1 MSEEVDR
8 NDPELKYLS
17 VERNQFNDPATQAEW
32 TQKRLV
38 WVPHENQVS
47 AARRISILAEQPLGL
62 CKLQLLTNTVHTTF
76 HMPSTQKDTHT
87 HTEKYFSHLFT
98 YSHSSHLLL
107 ALFGFHRAAQKSPS
121 WSTWKT
127 CRAPCCVAQALA
139 AATFYSCCRCCCCCW
154 GTCCCWARVWPVFFF
169 YFLLSSLRL
178 FLVRFV
184 E

>member
-62 CKLQLLTNTVHTTF
+62 CELQLLTNTVHTTF
-76 HMPSTQKDTHT
+76 HMPSTHT
-87 HTEKYFSHLFT
+87 HTQREVFFSFV
-98 YSHSSHLLL
+98 YVL
-107 ALFGFHRAAQKSPS
+107 AFVAF
-121 WSTWKT
+121 
-127 CRAPCCVAQALA
+127 APC
-139 AATFYSCCRCCCCCW
+139 T
-154 GTCCCWARVWPVFFF
+154 
-169 YFLLSSLRL
+169 LRL
-178 FLVRFV
+178 SPGCAEVAVVVDLKNL
-184 E
+184 

>member
-47 AARRISILAEQPLGL
+47 CKRSSLILWGYAN
-62 CKLQLLTNTVHTTF
+62 CKLLTNIVHTTF
-76 HMPSTQKDTHT
+76 HIPSTHV
-87 HTEKYFSHLFT
+87 HKYFSHLFT

-107 ALFGFHRAAQKSPS
+107 ALFGFHRPAQKSPS
-121 WSTWKT
+121 T
-127 CRAPCCVAQALA
+127 
-139 AATFYSCCRCCCCCW
+139 
-154 GTCCCWARVWPVFFF
+154 
-169 YFLLSSLRL
+169 
-178 FLVRFV
+178 
-184 E
+184 